1 MASKSANR
9 YSPEFRERAVRM
21 LLDQRGEYRSEH
33 AAIHSLA
40 PKIGCSTDT
49 LRTWLRQ
56 HERDAGDGGLT
67 TSEQGLAVRV
77 AGVHTAAAGSRVAGL
92 SGQHR

>member
-40 PKIGCSTDT
+40 PKIVSVV
-49 LRTWLRQ
+49 RTTPVKRV
-56 HERDAGDGGLT
+56 RPAVKSYSMGG
-67 TSEQGLAVRV
+67 V
-77 AGVHTAAAGSRVAGL
+77 A
-92 SGQHR
+92 